1 MTGAPALQVT
11 VVEGGATTSVLHS
24 GLGLTLGLPYTGT
37 VTTVTMG
44 VGDTSGAADTAEYWG
59 GPAGTMVRVLT
70 KTEGAGAAYVGTA
83 VDKSTSATV
92 QDTPGTN

>member
-1 MTGAPALQVT
+1 MT
-11 VVEGGATTSVLHS
+11 VVEGGAINSVLHG

-44 VGDTSGAADTAEYWG
+44 VGDSSGAADTVEYWG

-70 KTEGAGAAYVGTA
+70 KAEGAGAAYVGTA
-83 VDKSTSATV
+83 ANHSMLARIEETL
-92 QDTPGTN
+92 GMN